1 MKKQKSWLYKKTVII
16 SGASGGLGFNIAKIL
31 IEKYDCTIL
40 GIARNKEK
48 IEKAISTLNGKSKN
62 FKCFLFDVSKKENWQ
77 NFKIQLE
84 NCGIFPDILI
94 NNAGFM
100 LPFDKFEN
108 VEENALDNIIN
119 TNFISYVNSTKEL
132 LPLLKKSKTPAIIN
146 VASSSGLC
154 PVVGQTPYTAT
165 KFAVRGFTEALI
177 QDYKKK
183 IYVGGVY
190 PGFIKTDIMNGF
202 SLSSRSKKLINA
214 VMMPVEKAAKKIVK
228 RISKRKKY
236 TSTGF
241 DGKFM
246 CFFGRLFPKTTS
258 SLITFVLKKSKLDL
272 FDNLFKEN

>member
-165 KFAVRGFTEALI
+165 KFAGIYGSAYSRLQKENLRWRCIPRF
-177 QDYKKK
+177 YKNGYNERFFFVFKVK
-183 IYVGGVY
+183 
-190 PGFIKTDIMNGF
+190 KTDKRRYDARRKSG
-202 SLSSRSKKLINA
+202 KKN
-214 VMMPVEKAAKKIVK
+214 
-228 RISKRKKY
+228 S
-236 TSTGF
+236 
-241 DGKFM
+241 
-246 CFFGRLFPKTTS
+246 
-258 SLITFVLKKSKLDL
+258 
-272 FDNLFKEN
+272 